1 LYGYKNA
8 TFVHTHLQPVYRG
21 ERNIS
26 GARYV
31 KIYLAHNS
39 EDEMPLQAKNSI
51 GNYPKNSIT
60 PIVYNDYY
68 IKQQHNYP

>member
-1 LYGYKNA
+1 M
-8 TFVHTHLQPVYRG
+8 
-21 ERNIS
+21 
-26 GARYV
+26 